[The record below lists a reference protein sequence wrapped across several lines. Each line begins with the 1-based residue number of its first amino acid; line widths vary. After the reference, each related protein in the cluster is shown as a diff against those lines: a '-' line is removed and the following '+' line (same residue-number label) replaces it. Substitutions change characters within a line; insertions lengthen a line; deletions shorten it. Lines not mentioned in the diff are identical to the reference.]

1 MGGIF
6 EKNGVYVQ
14 ALEKAQW
21 AKTEIGS
28 KDREEPLEK
37 GGGPSKLGEHQ
48 DDDLEYDQ
56 ETVDDGPEDTRWL
69 VWNSAAT
76 VGAMISA
83 SCWQTERKRT
93 RCNHSPGSYRL

>member
-1 MGGIF
+1 VR
-6 EKNGVYVQ
+6 NGVYVQ
-14 ALEKAQW
+14 ALENAQW

-28 KDREEPLEK
+28 KDGEEPLEK
-37 GGGPSKLGEHQ
+37 RGRPSKLGEQQ

-83 SCWQTERKRT
+83 SCWQTGRKRT
-93 RCNHSPGSYRL
+93 RCNHSPESYRL